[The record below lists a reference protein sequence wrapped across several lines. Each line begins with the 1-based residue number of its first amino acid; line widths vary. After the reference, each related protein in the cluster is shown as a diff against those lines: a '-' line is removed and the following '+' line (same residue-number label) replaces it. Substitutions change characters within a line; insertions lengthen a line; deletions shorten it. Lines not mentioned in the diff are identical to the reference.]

1 MTQAAASPAISE
13 PLIRTVAVKEAYNG
27 KDARLCYA
35 YWPPQGILK
44 DTVVAVHGLSRQ
56 KRDFDYLARFLAARG
71 YAFYA
76 VDAPGRGGSEFLP
89 QEDYSLLN
97 FASIFSAFLKQMDLP
112 RVHWVGTSMGG
123 LLAMVMSMTEQ
134 AGAFKTLTLVDITH
148 KPNRAALDRIA
159 GYMTEHM
166 PVFTS
171 LAQYGSFLR
180 QNLPLGDVPESIW
193 AHYAEHQL
201 KKVAGGFTFHFDP
214 KIVAP
219 SIVALKAD
227 IDLAEGIK
235 KLSCPVAL
243 VAGGISDLCTQKE
256 IDDLH
261 ALCPALKLHVVPKA
275 GHVPALCD
283 DASQQFIFEHLS
295 VA

>member
-1 MTQAAASPAISE
+1 MPRRSKTGCKPENHDGNHAMTNAAASPAVPE
-13 PLIRTVAVKEAYNG
+13 PLIRTVAVRNAYAG
-27 KDARLCYA
+27 KDVNLCYA
-35 YWPPQGILK
+35 YWPQQGALK

-56 KRDFDYLARFLAARG
+56 KRDFDYLARFLSARG

-76 VDAPGRGGSEFLP
+76 IDAPGRGGSDFLP

-97 FASIFSAFLKQMDLP
+97 FASIFSAFLAQMNLP

-134 AGAFKTLTLVDITH
+134 AGAFKSLTLVDITH
-148 KPNRAALDRIA
+148 KPNRAALLRIA
-159 GYMTEHM
+159 GYMTANM
-166 PVFTS
+166 PVFES
-171 LAQYGSFLR
+171 PAQYEVFLR
-180 QNLPLGDVPESIW
+180 QNLPLGDVPDSIW

-201 KKVAGGFTFHFDP
+201 KKTAGGYTFHFDP

-219 SIVALKAD
+219 SIAALKAD

-243 VAGGISDLCTQKE
+243 VAGGVSDLCTQTE
-256 IDDLH
+256 I
-261 ALCPALKLHVVPKA
+261 
-275 GHVPALCD
+275 
-283 DASQQFIFEHLS
+283 
-295 VA
+295 